1 MNVNFYTLYKERS
14 KTFDILPV
22 ITLGYDTY
30 CAKGK
35 FSIYFGWLF
44 WGFEIYQE

>member
-1 MNVNFYTLYKERS
+1 MNIAFYTLYELSS

-22 ITLGYDTY
+22 IALGYDKHG
-30 CAKGK
+30 AKGK
-35 FSIYFGWLF
+35 FSIYFGWLC